1 MHCLYHQLLGLCLRE
16 GGKGGDVRFA
26 GIPPLRICDSA
37 QSNSSQGTSVVIWGW
52 TGRKIWARWG
62 RWAPLTWPATYT
74 FLSMLL
80 LIFLSDP
87 SPIIV
92 LYPFQQMTNCRLVV
106 LHPGTFSQFWRKKN
120 ETKVSHFGGNFSVL
134 TEFLSCVRKL
144 IGADRY
150 WRKIDWNLRASPGT
164 IYRLPGTFTFLQAKS
179 TLGTNWL
186 TDWLFMV

>member
-120 ETKVSHFGGNFSVL
+120 ETKVSQFWW
-134 TEFLSCVRKL
+134 EFLSFDGISQLCTEV
-144 IGADRY
+144 DRS
-150 WRKIDWNLRASPGT
+150 WQILKE
-164 IYRLPGTFTFLQAKS
+164 
-179 TLGTNWL
+179 NWL
-186 TDWLFMV
+186 KLTRFPRHNLSASRNFYFSAGQVYPWH